1 MAKVK
6 VTIQN
11 RQKAVKVTPEMRKL
25 IRLSCAAVLD
35 NQGFSDLAEVV
46 VTFVDDA
53 EIKKLNNEFRSIDK
67 STDVLSFPLGE
78 GGEYDL
84 NPETGAYSLGDV
96 VISVEHAVAQS
107 EEYGHSFERELS
119 YLTVHSMLHLLGFD
133 HVNGGEEA
141 ALMRKTEEEVMTV
154 LGLTR

>member
-25 IRLSCAAVLD
+25 IRLSCAAVLE

-78 GGEYDL
+78 DGEYDL

-107 EEYGHSFERELS
+107 EEYGHSFERELA

-141 ALMRKTEEEVMTV
+141 ALMRKTEEEAMTV

>member
-6 VTIQN
+6 VTVQN

-78 GGEYDL
+78 DGEYDL

-107 EEYGHSFERELS
+107 EEYGHSFERELA

-133 HVNGGEEA
+133 HVNGGDEA

>member
-25 IRLSCAAVLD
+25 IRLSCAAVLE

-78 GGEYDL
+78 DGEYDL

-107 EEYGHSFERELS
+107 EEYGHSFERELA

-141 ALMRKTEEEVMTV
+141 ALMRKTEEEVMTI

>member
-25 IRLSCAAVLD
+25 IRLSCAAVLE

-53 EIKKLNNEFRSIDK
+53 EIKKLNNEFRNIDK

-78 GGEYDL
+78 DGEYDL

-141 ALMRKTEEEVMTV
+141 ALMRKTEEEAMTV

>member
-53 EIKKLNNEFRSIDK
+53 EIKKLNNEFRNIDK

-78 GGEYDL
+78 DGEYDL

-154 LGLTR
+154 LGLAR

>member
-78 GGEYDL
+78 DGEYDL

-107 EEYGHSFERELS
+107 EEYGHSFERELA

-133 HVNGGEEA
+133 HVNGGDEA

>member
-25 IRLSCAAVLD
+25 IRLSCAAVLE

-53 EIKKLNNEFRSIDK
+53 EIKKLNNEFRNIDK

-78 GGEYDL
+78 DGEYDL

-107 EEYGHSFERELS
+107 EEYGHSFERELA

>member
-78 GGEYDL
+78 DGEYDL

-154 LGLTR
+154 LGLAR

>member
-25 IRLSCAAVLD
+25 IRLSCAAVLE

-53 EIKKLNNEFRSIDK
+53 EIKNLNNEFRNIDK

-78 GGEYDL
+78 DGQYDL

-154 LGLTR
+154 LGLTS

>member
-78 GGEYDL
+78 DGEYDL

-133 HVNGGEEA
+133 HVNGGDEA

>member
-25 IRLSCAAVLD
+25 IRLSCAAVLE

-53 EIKKLNNEFRSIDK
+53 EIKKLNNEFRNIDK

-141 ALMRKTEEEVMTV
+141 TLMRKTEEEVMTV

>member
-25 IRLSCAAVLD
+25 IRLSCAAVLE

-46 VTFVDDA
+46 VTFVDGA
-53 EIKKLNNEFRSIDK
+53 EIKKLNNEFRNIDK

>member
-25 IRLSCAAVLD
+25 IRLSCAAVLE

-46 VTFVDDA
+46 VTFVDGA
-53 EIKKLNNEFRSIDK
+53 EIKKLNNEFRNIDK

-78 GGEYDL
+78 DGEYDL

>member
-25 IRLSCAAVLD
+25 IRLSCAAVLE

-53 EIKKLNNEFRSIDK
+53 EIKKLNNEFRNIDK

-78 GGEYDL
+78 DGEYDL

-133 HVNGGEEA
+133 HVNGGDEA

>member
-25 IRLSCAAVLD
+25 IRLSCAAVLE

-53 EIKKLNNEFRSIDK
+53 EIKKLNNEFRNIDK

-78 GGEYDL
+78 CGEYDL

-133 HVNGGEEA
+133 HVNGGDEA

>member
-25 IRLSCAAVLD
+25 IRLSCAAVLE

-53 EIKKLNNEFRSIDK
+53 EIKKLNNEFRNIDK

-84 NPETGAYSLGDV
+84 NPETGAYSLG
-96 VISVEHAVAQS
+96 
-107 EEYGHSFERELS
+107 
-119 YLTVHSMLHLLGFD
+119 
-133 HVNGGEEA
+133 
-141 ALMRKTEEEVMTV
+141 
-154 LGLTR
+154 

>member
-25 IRLSCAAVLD
+25 IRLSCAAVLE

-46 VTFVDDA
+46 VTFVDGA
-53 EIKKLNNEFRSIDK
+53 EIKKLNNEFRNIDK

-107 EEYGHSFERELS
+107 EEYGHSFERELA

-133 HVNGGEEA
+133 HVNGGDEA

>member
-25 IRLSCAAVLD
+25 IRLSCAAVLE

-78 GGEYDL
+78 DGGYDL

-133 HVNGGEEA
+133 HVNGGDEA

>member
-25 IRLSCAAVLD
+25 IRLSCAAVLE

-46 VTFVDDA
+46 VTFVDGA
-53 EIKKLNNEFRSIDK
+53 EIKKLNNEFRNIDK

-133 HVNGGEEA
+133 HVNGGDEA

-154 LGLTR
+154 LGLAR

>member
-25 IRLSCAAVLD
+25 IRLSCAAVLE

-46 VTFVDDA
+46 VTFVDDV

-78 GGEYDL
+78 DGEYDL

>member
-25 IRLSCAAVLD
+25 IRLSCAAVLE

-53 EIKKLNNEFRSIDK
+53 EIKNLNNEFRNIDK

-78 GGEYDL
+78 DGEYDL

-96 VISVEHAVAQS
+96 VISVEHTVAQS

-133 HVNGGEEA
+133 HVNGGDEA

>member
-25 IRLSCAAVLD
+25 IRLSCAAVLE

-53 EIKKLNNEFRSIDK
+53 EIKKLNNEFRNIDK

-107 EEYGHSFERELS
+107 EEYGHSFERELA
-119 YLTVHSMLHLLGFD
+119 YLTVHSMLHLLVFD
-133 HVNGGEEA
+133 HVNGGDEA